1 MISKFKNWF
10 LIRFWPSRLVKR
22 FENRISK
29 RVFFLRQYEGTLK
42 RVWGVEYSLKQ
53 MRNSRENLRRE
64 YDKLNEVLDATKIAF
79 ENNEKSVNP
88 DKDLKEKCEKII
100 EAKLKEI
107 EEWKKRIDLAD
118 ETITGMEDQIGG
130 YREQLP
136 ELEKEIY
143 D

>member
-1 MISKFKNWF
+1 MIAKFKNWF
-10 LIRFWPSRLVKR
+10 LIRFWPSMLVKR

-64 YDKLNEVLDATKIAF
+64 YDKLNETLDAAKIQLGNNNQA
-79 ENNEKSVNP
+79 EN
-88 DKDLKEKCEKII
+88 KEQTEKII
-100 EAKLKEI
+100 ETKLKEI

>member
-1 MISKFKNWF
+1 MISKFKGWF
-10 LIRFWPSRLVKR
+10 LIKFWPSRLVKR
-22 FENRISK
+22 FQSNTNK

-42 RVWGVEYSLKQ
+42 KVWGIEYSLKQ

-64 YDKLNEVLDATKIAF
+64 YDKLNEILDATKIAL
-79 ENNEKSVNP
+79 ENNEKAEKP
-88 DKDLKEKCEKII
+88 DNNVKENCEKII
-100 EAKLKEI
+100 ETKLKEI

-118 ETITGMEDQIGG
+118 ETIGNMEDQVSG

-143 D
+143 G